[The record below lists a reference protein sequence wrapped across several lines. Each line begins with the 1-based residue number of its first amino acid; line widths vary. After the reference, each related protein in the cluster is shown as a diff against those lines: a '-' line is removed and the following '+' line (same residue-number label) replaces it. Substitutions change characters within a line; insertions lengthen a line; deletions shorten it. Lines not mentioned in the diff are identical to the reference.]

1 MCCMSEAAVQ
11 QVDFQHLHE
20 DMLLLQREVSVI
32 RHILSEEG
40 KLTDWAK
47 KALAKARE
55 EPESSYVNLEDV

>member
-1 MCCMSEAAVQ
+1 MCCMSEAAIQ
-11 QVDFQHLHE
+11 QVDFHLHE
-20 DMLLLQREVSVI
+20 DILLLQREVSVI

-55 EPESSYVNLEDV
+55 EPESSYVDIEDV